1 MMSNLTLYLIGVVVV
16 IAGLVLGGVKLGIAP
31 VWLAIGALILLGA
44 GMVTA
49 VTRART
55 RERPPSE

>member
-31 VWLAIGALILLGA
+31 VWLAIGALILLGIGIMA
-44 GMVTA
+44 GVSRT
-49 VTRART
+49 RT